1 MGGYTKFSWL
11 MIIMSKKKKK
21 DLERK
26 GWFWDKTIRRDT
38 KMERLALQ
46 AGIALGLAWPHQ
58 CRGWRVSVSCFDEN
72 CMCSQS
78 VTSCDAVKKPHK
90 TTLDSCNAFFRASNA
105 VILTH
110 IRCHTSSVNA
120 NSSPG
125 NSFDSIPS
133 ELRGVRQAAHHQ
145 TPALEA
151 PIQSTGSAGLRKLV
165 EAHLS
170 PTPPKKQGLKVDGG
184 CDTANTIVFFFCGDG
199 GAALCVCVCSLVID
213 SWYEYSRSMPQ
224 LCDLHRWLGCK
235 NWNISKKGWSPLPH
249 T

>member
-1 MGGYTKFSWL
+1 MAYDHHVGKKIKISKEKDYFETKH
-11 MIIMSKKKKK
+11 
-21 DLERK
+21 
-26 GWFWDKTIRRDT
+26 DKTVRRDT

-58 CRGWRVSVSCFDEN
+58 CPGWLTGVCFMFWWELHVQPERDLLWCCKKRHLIPVMPFSELQT
-72 CMCSQS
+72 QS
-78 VTSCDAVKKPHK
+78 SLP
-90 TTLDSCNAFFRASNA
+90 
-105 VILTH
+105 
-110 IRCHTSSVNA
+110 IRCHTSSVTA

-170 PTPPKKQGLKVDGG
+170 PTPPKKTRLEGWRWLWY
-184 CDTANTIVFFFCGDG
+184 CEYNCCFFAVMGM
-199 GAALCVCVCSLVID
+199 LRSVCVCVCSLVID

-224 LCDLHRWLGCK
+224 LCDLHRWLGFK
-235 NWNISKKGWSPLPH
+235 NWNMSKRGWSPLPH

>member
-1 MGGYTKFSWL
+1 
-11 MIIMSKKKKK
+11 MSKKK
-21 DLERK
+21 RK
-26 GWFWDKTIRRDT
+26 ISKENDDFET
-38 KMERLALQ
+38 KLDEEIQKWNDWHCRQASPLAW
-46 AGIALGLAWPHQ
+46 LGLISAQ
-58 CRGWRVSVSCFDEN
+58 GGWRVSVSCFDEN

-78 VTSCDAVKKPHK
+78 VTSCDAVKNHIKRHLIPVMPFSSFSELQ
-90 TTLDSCNAFFRASNA
+90 TQSYLP
-105 VILTH
+105 

-170 PTPPKKQGLKVDGG
+170 PTPPKKTRL
-184 CDTANTIVFFFCGDG
+184 
-199 GAALCVCVCSLVID
+199 
-213 SWYEYSRSMPQ
+213 E
-224 LCDLHRWLGCK
+224 
-235 NWNISKKGWSPLPH
+235 GWR
-249 T
+249 

>member
-1 MGGYTKFSWL
+1 
-11 MIIMSKKKKK
+11 
-21 DLERK
+21 
-26 GWFWDKTIRRDT
+26 
-38 KMERLALQ
+38 MERLALQ

-58 CRGWRVSVSCFDEN
+58 CPGWLTGVCFMFWWELHVQPERDLLW
-72 CMCSQS
+72 CC
-78 VTSCDAVKKPHK
+78 KKRP
-90 TTLDSCNAFFRASNA
+90 LDSCNAFSE
-105 VILTH
+105 LQTQSYLP
-110 IRCHTSSVNA
+110 IRCHTSSVTA

-184 CDTANTIVFFFCGDG
+184 CDTAITIVFFCGDG
-199 GAALCVCVCSLVID
+199 DAALCMCVCVL
-213 SWYEYSRSMPQ
+213 
-224 LCDLHRWLGCK
+224 L
-235 NWNISKKGWSPLPH
+235 
-249 T
+249 